1 MEIHQHSNGL
11 ADDERDPHSGVAIV
25 PVEEATHKPSQRN
38 LRQKKKKVHR
48 CEQHVTLARKRSESE
63 SVLPEPSFPQ
73 RPKI

>member
-38 LRQKKKKVHR
+38 LRQKKKKSSQV
-48 CEQHVTLARKRSESE
+48 
-63 SVLPEPSFPQ
+63 
-73 RPKI
+73 